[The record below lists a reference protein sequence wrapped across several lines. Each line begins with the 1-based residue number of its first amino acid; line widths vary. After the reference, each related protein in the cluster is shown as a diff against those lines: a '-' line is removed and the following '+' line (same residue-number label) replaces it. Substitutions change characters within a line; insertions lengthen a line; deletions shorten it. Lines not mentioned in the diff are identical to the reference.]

1 MAFYSPAVQIFRG
14 LFHAAVPYRQERE
27 RIRIVFLGK
36 NDHVTPMLLRK
47 EGSGVIAIP
56 QPSHA
61 WLSGQMARAWGNEY
75 FAALVPHEE
84 VCLAAEQHDIGWQS
98 WEETP
103 ALDAETGL
111 PQEFRKVPPDVHVT
125 LWRDG
130 VRRART
136 IGRYTA
142 LLVSLHADTIYAR
155 YFDFA
160 KASPENARAV
170 RAFLDEQ
177 HLLQARLA
185 ASLRADPETGREAA
199 PEAIRRNQL
208 LIAALDWISLA
219 ICGGVKREI
228 RIPDV
233 PAEGDRKIDLSLRP
247 RDETR
252 ALIFDELILDPWPF
266 REASVAV
273 RAEGKRLYGSF
284 STQKDLQRALDDAEP
299 VLVTALLHRA

>member
-1 MAFYSPAVQIFRG
+1 
-14 LFHAAVPYRQERE
+14 
-27 RIRIVFLGK
+27 
-36 NDHVTPMLLRK
+36 
-47 EGSGVIAIP
+47 
-56 QPSHA
+56 
-61 WLSGQMARAWGNEY
+61 
-75 FAALVPHEE
+75 
-84 VCLAAEQHDIGWQS
+84 
-98 WEETP
+98 
-103 ALDAETGL
+103 
-111 PQEFRKVPPDVHVT
+111 
-125 LWRDG
+125 
-130 VRRART
+130 
-136 IGRYTA
+136 
-142 LLVSLHADTIYAR
+142 LVSLHADTIYAR

-266 REASVAV
+266 RESSFTV